1 MLDKKFPLWLPEGS
15 VRAIIALGLV
25 AAAVMASFVVGTV
38 ADKFLW
44 PAAMAAVGFYFGSR
58 QAAK

>member
-1 MLDKKFPLWLPEGS
+1 MSDSKFPLWLPEGS
-15 VRAIIALGLV
+15 VRAIIALSLL
-25 AAAVMASFVVGTV
+25 AAAIAASFIVDTV

-58 QAAK
+58 GSQ